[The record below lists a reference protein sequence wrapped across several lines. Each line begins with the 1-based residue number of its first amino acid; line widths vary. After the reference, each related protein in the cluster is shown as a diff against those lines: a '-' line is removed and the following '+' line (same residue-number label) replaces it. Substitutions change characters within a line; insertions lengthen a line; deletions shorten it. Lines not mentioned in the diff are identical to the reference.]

1 VGIEK
6 DYSFED
12 IRVVSTEKLYDIMG
26 SCGSPGYYQMAVEEL
41 QRRFLQN
48 IASQTLSLTESGQRV
63 EAVTNKLEGTV
74 STVGASI
81 QNLVHSSE
89 RLERLTRSII
99 WLTIALLL
107 LTVFQVVLIVRD
119 EFLPKSVPQTQPAV
133 QQTKPSPP
141 KVPN

>member
-6 DYSFED
+6 DYSLED
-12 IRVVSTEKLYDIMG
+12 IRAVSTEKLYDIMA

-74 STVGASI
+74 TTVGASI
-81 QNLVHSSE
+81 QNLVRSSE
-89 RLERLTRSII
+89 RLERLTKSII

-107 LTVFQVVLIVRD
+107 LTVIQVVLIVRD
-119 EFLPKSVPQTQPAV
+119 QFLPKSVPQIQPVV

-141 KVPN
+141 KTPN